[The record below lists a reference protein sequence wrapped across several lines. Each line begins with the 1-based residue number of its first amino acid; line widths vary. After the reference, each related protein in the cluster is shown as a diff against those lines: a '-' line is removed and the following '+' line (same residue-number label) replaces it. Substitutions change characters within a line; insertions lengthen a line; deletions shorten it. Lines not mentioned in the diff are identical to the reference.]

1 MPAATKRSSW
11 TRDPIEVPLGPRRLD
26 ALQLLTRYA
35 YLSTPWFPALLG
47 GNFDNWQARLRA
59 LFDGGYVD
67 RPSQQRQH
75 ANALYRSRVYTITPH
90 GLRALR
96 QAGYYAKR

>member
-1 MPAATKRSSW
+1 MPAATRRSSW
-11 TRDPIEVPLGPRRLD
+11 IRDPIEVALTPRRLD
-26 ALQLLTRYA
+26 ALKLLTRYA

-47 GNFDNWQARLRA
+47 GNLDNWQARLRA

-67 RPSQQRQH
+67 RPGQQRQH
-75 ANALYRSRVYTITPH
+75 ANAIYRPRVYTINDK

-96 QAGYYAKR
+96 QAGYPAK